1 MSRDV
6 QKFVQEAGYQPL
18 EDRCIIVKYAPANLS
33 EQFAAFFNSEF
44 YVLQMCEHEIV
55 LLPFNTTWGNLR
67 KDVSLVLPYGD
78 IQSVELED
86 AMLNTVVTIR
96 TESDTI
102 RLTTQQAELSD
113 LRSSGIYASIYSG
126 FFKNWHKENLDNT
139 LKALKA
145 LGNGLGGRLRT
156 GPGRWSARRP
166 AGRPRR
172 PGP

>member
-1 MSRDV
+1 MKGSRLPAPNLSENDLEVYTMSREV
-6 QKFVQEAGYQPL
+6 RKFVQEAGYQPL

-126 FFKNWHKENLDNT
+126 FFKNWHKENLDDT

-145 LGNGLGGRLRT
+145 LGNG
-156 GPGRWSARRP
+156 
-166 AGRPRR
+166 
-172 PGP
+172 

>member
-1 MSRDV
+1 MSKEVR
-6 QKFVQEAGYQPL
+6 KFVQEAGYEPL

-86 AMLNTVVTIR
+86 AMLNTVITIR
-96 TESDTI
+96 TGSDVI

-113 LRSSGIYASIYSG
+113 LRSSGIYASIYAG
-126 FFKNWHKENLDNT
+126 NFKNWHKENLDDT

-145 LGNGLGGRLRT
+145 LGNG
-156 GPGRWSARRP
+156 
-166 AGRPRR
+166 
-172 PGP
+172 

>member
-1 MSRDV
+1 MANEV
-6 QKFVQEAGYQPL
+6 KKFIQKAGYEPL

-86 AMLNTVVTIR
+86 AMLNTVITIQTR
-96 TESDTI
+96 SDTI

-126 FFKNWHKENLDNT
+126 FFKNWHKENLDGT
-139 LKALKA
+139 LAELK
-145 LGNGLGGRLRT
+145 GLG
-156 GPGRWSARRP
+156 SC
-166 AGRPRR
+166 
-172 PGP
+172 

>member
-1 MSRDV
+1 MANEV
-6 QKFVQEAGYQPL
+6 KKFIQEAGYKPL

-44 YVLQMCEHEIV
+44 YVLQMCEHEII

-78 IQSVELED
+78 IQWVELKD
-86 AMLNTVVTIR
+86 DMLNTVITIQ
-96 TESDTI
+96 TKSDTI

-126 FFKNWHKENLDNT
+126 FFKNWHKENLDGT
-139 LKALKA
+139 LAELK
-145 LGNGLGGRLRT
+145 GLG
-156 GPGRWSARRP
+156 SC
-166 AGRPRR
+166 
-172 PGP
+172 

>member
-1 MSRDV
+1 MATEV
-6 QKFVQEAGYQPL
+6 QKFVQKAGYEPL

-33 EQFAAFFNSEF
+33 EQLAAFFNSEF

-86 AMLNTVVTIR
+86 AMLNTVITIR
-96 TESDTI
+96 TGSDTI

-126 FFKNWHKENLDNT
+126 FFKNWHKENLDGT
-139 LKALKA
+139 LAELK
-145 LGNGLGGRLRT
+145 GLG
-156 GPGRWSARRP
+156 SC
-166 AGRPRR
+166 
-172 PGP
+172 

>member
-1 MSRDV
+1 MATEV
-6 QKFVQEAGYQPL
+6 QKFVQKAGYEPL

-86 AMLNTVVTIR
+86 DMLNTVITIHTR
-96 TESDTI
+96 SDTI

-126 FFKNWHKENLDNT
+126 FFKNWHKENLDGT
-139 LKALKA
+139 LAELK
-145 LGNGLGGRLRT
+145 GLG
-156 GPGRWSARRP
+156 SC
-166 AGRPRR
+166 
-172 PGP
+172 

>member
-1 MSRDV
+1 MSREV

-96 TESDTI
+96 TGSDTI

-145 LGNGLGGRLRT
+145 LGNG
-156 GPGRWSARRP
+156 
-166 AGRPRR
+166 
-172 PGP
+172 

>member
-1 MSRDV
+1 MKGSRLPAPNLSENDLEVYTMSREV

-86 AMLNTVVTIR
+86 AMLNTLVTIR
-96 TESDTI
+96 TGSDVI

-113 LRSSGIYASIYSG
+113 LRSSGIYASIYAG
-126 FFKNWHKENLDNT
+126 YFKNWHKENLDDT

-145 LGNGLGGRLRT
+145 LGNG
-156 GPGRWSARRP
+156 
-166 AGRPRR
+166 
-172 PGP
+172 

>member
-1 MSRDV
+1 MANEV
-6 QKFVQEAGYQPL
+6 KKFIWEAGYEPL

-33 EQFAAFFNSEF
+33 EQISAFFNAEF

-86 AMLNTVVTIR
+86 DMLNTVITIR
-96 TESDTI
+96 TGSDTI

-113 LRSSGIYASIYSG
+113 LRSSGIYASIYAG
-126 FFKNWHKENLDNT
+126 FFKNWHKENLDGT
-139 LKALKA
+139 LEALK
-145 LGNGLGGRLRT
+145 GLGCN
-156 GPGRWSARRP
+156 
-166 AGRPRR
+166 
-172 PGP
+172 

>member
-1 MSRDV
+1 MATEV
-6 QKFVQEAGYQPL
+6 QKFTQAAGYKPL
-18 EDRCIIVKYAPANLS
+18 EDRCIIVKYAPENLS
-33 EQFAAFFNSEF
+33 EQITAFFNSEF
-44 YVLQMCEHEIV
+44 YVLQMCEHEII

-78 IQSVELED
+78 IQWVELKD
-86 AMLNTVVTIR
+86 DMLNTVITIR

-145 LGNGLGGRLRT
+145 LGNG
-156 GPGRWSARRP
+156 
-166 AGRPRR
+166 
-172 PGP
+172 